1 LIFTIPVEFIGEV
14 GCPTLTVELP
24 LIKFCNTYSIINNQ
38 ITFETNLIRTPQKL
52 IITYHSDVSNSCIIH
67 QPKIETSIVKNAPVR
82 TISLKKNNEEIAIS
96 ITNLSE
102 QWNYKSWPKPWL
114 SNNESIVYRYY
125 WDYEAVKNMQS

>member
-1 LIFTIPVEFIGEV
+1 MIFTIPVKFNGEV
-14 GCPTLTVELP
+14 DCPALTVELP

-52 IITYHSDVSNSCIIH
+52 IITYHSSVSNSCIIH
-67 QPKIETSIVKNAPVR
+67 QPKIETSLVKNAPVR

-96 ITNLSE
+96 IPNLSE
-102 QWNYKSWPKPWL
+102 QWNYKSWPNPWL

-125 WDYEAVKNMQS
+125 WDFEAVRNMQS